1 MGAPVPEFEAI
12 ENPSAEALLGALK
25 SVDAAQRRRH
35 ATVFNYWLSIRGD
48 RSLPPI
54 RDLNPLEISDA
65 GPHSLLL
72 ELVGG
77 GEDAAIRHLGQAIKG
92 NVSAEKLS
100 DAGGKSFLSCIAAKL
115 PLLAA
120 TREPYAFEE
129 AFDTPDGSSRC
140 WVTLLPFST
149 GGTMVDFVYG
159 FVTLGSEDGT
169 AEDAAET
176 AETAEAAGPAEP
188 AEEEV
193 QDETELVLDEIVEA
207 EAPEAVPE
215 PACDEV
221 QAEDSAES
229 QPGFSGRFTQAL
241 KTVSGFYGR
250 VPDLEMDQWQI
261 EEPAPEAPAEAEA
274 VDEPEQ
280 ATEEPAPAE
289 IVEEPDVAA
298 ANPVEEIEEMDEISE
313 EPEPAPEE
321 PEIAVE
327 EPEPA
332 AEVSEPA
339 PVEPEQPEETSDGP
353 LQSRLAD
360 VRSKADE
367 ARLAKL
373 RANQALYEGL
383 SAAYDFALDAEEFP
397 EDYLKIV
404 EAQGLKIQLRS
415 PMKPVVKL
423 AFDGLCDEPTI
434 ARLEAVLAW
443 ALKQDLPRGSLA
455 DRIQSEGGI
464 EAVLAGQK
472 G

>member
-1 MGAPVPEFEAI
+1 MGVPVPEFEAI

-25 SVDAAQRRRH
+25 TIDATERRKH

-48 RSLPPI
+48 RAFPPI

-77 GEDAAIRHLGQAIKG
+77 GEDAAIRHIGHAIKG
-92 NVSAEKLS
+92 EVSAEKLS

-115 PLLAA
+115 PILAA
-120 TREPYAFEE
+120 TREAFAFEE
-129 AFDTPDGSSRC
+129 DFEGADGPVRC

-149 GGTMVDFVYG
+149 GGTLVDFVYG
-159 FVTLGSEDGT
+159 YVTIGTQDGT
-169 AEDAAET
+169 VEPAPESEET
-176 AETAEAAGPAEP
+176 AAPVD
-188 AEEEV
+188 EE
-193 QDETELVLDEIVEA
+193 QYDAELVLEEVAEVEA
-207 EAPEAVPE
+207 DEPE
-215 PACDEV
+215 PAREEPE
-221 QAEDSAES
+221 AEEATES
-229 QPGFSGRFTQAL
+229 QPGFSGRFSQAL
-241 KTVSGFYGR
+241 KSVAGFYGR
-250 VPDLEMDQWQI
+250 VPDLEMGQWQA
-261 EEPAPEAPAEAEA
+261 EETAPEAPAEAEA
-274 VDEPEQ
+274 VEEPEQPADEVVEFAEEPDMVDEEPEAVAEEPEAVAEEPEVVADEPEM
-280 ATEEPAPAE
+280 
-289 IVEEPDVAA
+289 VA
-298 ANPVEEIEEMDEISE
+298 E

-321 PEIAVE
+321 PE
-327 EPEPA
+327 EPQEPA
-332 AEVSEPA
+332 APSEA
-339 PVEPEQPEETSDGP
+339 PLHSI
-353 LQSRLAD
+353 LAD

-373 RANQALYEGL
+373 RSNVALYKGL
-383 SAAYDFALDAEEFP
+383 SAAYDFALDAEEYP
-397 EDYLKIV
+397 EDYLRIV

-455 DRIQSEGGI
+455 ERIQSEGGI
-464 EAVLAGQK
+464 EAILAGQK